1 MQKQDIL
8 NKESFNMKVTY
19 PETGI
24 YEHELKAID
33 KIKKVFDRGEKT
45 KNWRAYAGFEFM
57 HKNGK
62 KAVAKGSSE
71 KFEYDLL
78 IITHANILVI
88 EFKDWNGKEITKVAG
103 KWYVGN
109 KEQDSCPVAKNVK
122 KMQIIVNKLKL
133 CTRQI
138 SQNPY
143 PIRILLS

>member
-1 MQKQDIL
+1 
-8 NKESFNMKVTY
+8 MKVTY

-71 KFEYDLL
+71 KFEYEPYRVCRRPSFLR
-78 IITHANILVI
+78 
-88 EFKDWNGKEITKVAG
+88 E
-103 KWYVGN
+103 
-109 KEQDSCPVAKNVK
+109 CPDEKSK
-122 KMQIIVNKLKL
+122 I
-133 CTRQI
+133 
-138 SQNPY
+138 Y
-143 PIRILLS
+143 P